1 MHQDALWCV
10 RFISIACTERERALK
25 WLELSV
31 RTPPEFVEPL
41 SQIFYRYGHGGV
53 AVEVDGGFNPDEG
66 EALSGD
72 EWAMVTTYLPM
83 NESLDERRGRID
95 VGVRLV
101 AHVSDISPLQE
112 RVVEEEEWQNSWKE
126 HFHVLKVSPRITICP
141 TWREHTPQT
150 GEHVILLDPGMA
162 FGTGHHPTTR
172 MCLEQLDALVKPGMD
187 VLDVGCGS
195 GVLSIAAAR
204 LGARHVFG
212 LEIDSVAVNVA
223 KQNVRDNEVQHTVRV
238 VQGTLPH
245 PDAKQSAY
253 GIAVANISAKV
264 VSEISSYLVRAVHD
278 GGKVIASGILLENKD
293 GVVQALA
300 DAGAD
305 LEQTLVDGDWVTL
318 VADVNR

>member
-1 MHQDALWCV
+1 
-10 RFISIACTERERALK
+10 LK

-53 AVEVDGGFNPDEG
+53 AVEQEGGFNPDEG
-66 EALSGD
+66 EEPSGD
-72 EWAMVTTYLPM
+72 EWAVVTTYLPV
-83 NESLDERRGRID
+83 NESLDERRSRID

-126 HFHVLKVSPRITICP
+126 HFHVLRISHRITICP
-141 TWREHTPQT
+141 TWREHTPRD
-150 GEHVILLDPGMA
+150 GEHVIKLDPGMA

-172 MCLEQLDALVKPGMD
+172 MCLEQLDELVKPGID

-204 LGARHVFG
+204 LGVRHVFG
-212 LEIDSVAVNVA
+212 LEIDSVAVSVA
-223 KQNVRDNEVQHTVRV
+223 KQNVRDNGVEHTVRV

-245 PDAKQSAY
+245 PDVKQSAY
-253 GIAVANISAKV
+253 DIAVANISAKV
-264 VSEISSYLVRAVHD
+264 VSEIGHYLVSSVHD

-293 GVVQALA
+293 GVIQALA
-300 DAGAD
+300 EAGAD
-305 LEQTLVDGDWVTL
+305 LEQTLADGDWVTL
-318 VADVNR
+318 VAGVKR

>member
-1 MHQDALWCV
+1 M
-10 RFISIACTERERALK
+10 K

-53 AVEVDGGFNPDEG
+53 AVEQEGGFNPDEG
-66 EALSGD
+66 ETPSGD
-72 EWAMVTTYLPM
+72 EWAVVTTYLPM

-126 HFHVLKVSPRITICP
+126 HFHVLRVSHRITICP
-141 TWREHTPQT
+141 TWREHKPQD
-150 GEHVILLDPGMA
+150 GEHVIMLDPGMA

-172 MCLEQLDALVKPGMD
+172 MCLEQLDKLVNPGID

-223 KQNVRDNEVQHTVRV
+223 KQNVRDNGVEHTVRI

-245 PDAKQSAY
+245 IDVKQSAY
-253 GIAVANISAKV
+253 DIAVANISAKV
-264 VSEISSYLVRAVHD
+264 VSEIGHYLVGAVND

-293 GVVQALA
+293 GVIQALA
-300 DAGAD
+300 QAGAD
-305 LEQTLVDGDWVTL
+305 LEQTLIDGDWVTL
-318 VADVNR
+318 VTGVKR

>member
-1 MHQDALWCV
+1 M
-10 RFISIACTERERALK
+10 K

-53 AVEVDGGFNPDEG
+53 AVEQEGGFNPDEG
-66 EALSGD
+66 ESPTGD
-72 EWAMVTTYLPM
+72 EWATVTTYLPM

-101 AHVSDISPLQE
+101 AHVSDISALQE
-112 RVVEEEEWQNSWKE
+112 RVVEEEDWQNSWKE
-126 HFHVLKVSPRITICP
+126 HFYVLRISRRITICP
-141 TWREHTPQT
+141 TWREHTPQE
-150 GEHVILLDPGMA
+150 GETMIMLDPGMA
-162 FGTGHHPTTR
+162 FGTGHHPTTS
-172 MCLEQLDALVKPGMD
+172 MCLKQLDAHVTPGID

-223 KQNVRDNEVQHTVRV
+223 KQNVRENSVEHTVRV
-238 VQGTLPH
+238 AQGTLPH

-264 VSEISSYLVRAVHD
+264 VAEISPYLVSAVQN
-278 GGKVIASGILLENKD
+278 GGKVIASGILLENKAI
-293 GVVQALA
+293 VIQALQE
-300 DAGAD
+300 AGAD
-305 LEQTLVDGDWVTL
+305 LEETLVDGDWVTL
-318 VADVNR
+318 VAGVKR

>member
-1 MHQDALWCV
+1 M
-10 RFISIACTERERALK
+10 K

-53 AVEVDGGFNPDEG
+53 AVETEGGFNPDEG
-66 EALSGD
+66 EAPSGE
-72 EWAMVTTYLPM
+72 EWAVVTTYLPM
-83 NESLDERRGRID
+83 NESLDERRSRID

-112 RVVEEEEWQNSWKE
+112 RVVEEEDWQEAWKE
-126 HFHVLKVSPRITICP
+126 HFHPLRVSRRITICP
-141 TWREHTPQT
+141 TWREYAARE
-150 GEHVILLDPGMA
+150 GERVIMLDPGMA

-172 MCLEQLDALVKPGMD
+172 MCIEQLDAHVTPGID

-195 GVLSIAAAR
+195 GVLSIAAVR

-223 KQNVRDNEVQHTVRV
+223 KQNVRDNGVQHTVRV

-245 PDAKQSAY
+245 PDIKPAAY
-253 GIAVANISAKV
+253 GVAVANISAKV
-264 VSEISSYLVRAVHD
+264 ISEFAPHLVGAVRD
-278 GGKVIASGILLENKD
+278 GGKVITSGILLSSKD
-293 GVVQALA
+293 MVAQSLA
-300 DAGAD
+300 DAGAE
-305 LEQTLVDGDWVTL
+305 LEQTFVDGDWVAL
-318 VADVNR
+318 VAGVRR

>member
-1 MHQDALWCV
+1 M
-10 RFISIACTERERALK
+10 K

-53 AVEVDGGFNPDEG
+53 AVEQEGGFNPDEG
-66 EALSGD
+66 EAPSGD
-72 EWAMVTTYLPM
+72 EWAVVTTYLPM
-83 NESLDERRGRID
+83 NESLDERRSRID

-112 RVVEEEEWQNSWKE
+112 RVVEEEDWQEAWKE
-126 HFHVLKVSPRITICP
+126 HFHPLRVSRRITICP
-141 TWREHTPQT
+141 TWREYAARE
-150 GEHVILLDPGMA
+150 GERVIMLDPGMA

-172 MCLEQLDALVKPGMD
+172 MCIEQLDAHVTPGID

-204 LGARHVFG
+204 LDARHVFG

-223 KQNVRDNEVQHTVRV
+223 KQNVRDNGVQHTVRV

-245 PDAKQSAY
+245 PDIKPAAY
-253 GIAVANISAKV
+253 GVAVANISAKV
-264 VSEISSYLVRAVHD
+264 ISEFAPHLVGAVRD
-278 GGKVIASGILLENKD
+278 GGKVITSGILLSSKD
-293 GVVQALA
+293 MVAQSLA
-300 DAGAD
+300 DAGAE
-305 LEQTLVDGDWVTL
+305 LEQTFVDGDWVAL
-318 VADVNR
+318 VAGVRR

>member
-1 MHQDALWCV
+1 M
-10 RFISIACTERERALK
+10 K

-53 AVEVDGGFNPDEG
+53 AVEVEGGFNPDEG
-66 EALSGD
+66 ESLSGD
-72 EWAMVTTYLPM
+72 EWVVVTTYLPM
-83 NESLDERRGRID
+83 NESLDERRSRID
-95 VGVRLV
+95 VGVCLV

-112 RVVEEEEWQNSWKE
+112 REVEEDEWQNSWKE
-126 HFHVLKVSPRITICP
+126 HFHVLKVSRRITVCP
-141 TWREHTPQT
+141 TWREYTPKD
-150 GEHVILLDPGMA
+150 GEAVITLDPGMA

-195 GVLSIAAAR
+195 GVLSIAAAH

-223 KQNVRDNEVQHTVRV
+223 KQNVRDNDAEHTVRV
-238 VQGTLPH
+238 MQGTLPH
-245 PDAKQSAY
+245 PDAKRSAY

-264 VSEISSYLVRAVHD
+264 VSELAPYLVSAVQS
-278 GGKVIASGILLENKD
+278 GGKVLASGILLENKD
-293 GVVQALA
+293 NVVQALTG
-300 DAGAD
+300 AGATP
-305 LEQTLVDGDWVTL
+305 EQTLVDGDWVTL
-318 VADVNR
+318 VASVNG

>member
-1 MHQDALWCV
+1 M
-10 RFISIACTERERALK
+10 K

-31 RTPPEFVEPL
+31 HTPPEFVEPL

-53 AVEVDGGFNPDEG
+53 AVEVEGGFNPDEG
-66 EALSGD
+66 ESLTGD
-72 EWAMVTTYLPM
+72 EWAVVTTYLPM
-83 NESLDERRGRID
+83 NSSLADRRSRID

-101 AHVSDISPLQE
+101 AHVSDISPLRE
-112 RVVEEEEWQNSWKE
+112 REVDEEEWQNSWKE
-126 HFHVLKVSPRITICP
+126 HFHVLRVSRRIIICP
-141 TWREHTPQT
+141 TWRDYTPQG
-150 GEHVILLDPGMA
+150 GEAVIMLDPGMA

-223 KQNVRDNEVQHTVRV
+223 KQNVRDNGAEHTVRV

-245 PDAKQSAY
+245 PDAKRSAY
-253 GIAVANISAKV
+253 GIAVVNISAKI
-264 VSEISSYLVRAVHD
+264 VSELAPHMVNAVRD
-278 GGKVIASGILLENKD
+278 GGKVLASGILLDNK
-293 GVVQALA
+293 GIAEQALA
-300 DAGAD
+300 EAGAT

-318 VADVNR
+318 VAGVNG

>member
-1 MHQDALWCV
+1 M
-10 RFISIACTERERALK
+10 K

-66 EALSGD
+66 ESLSGD

-112 RVVEEEEWQNSWKE
+112 REVEEEEWQNSWKE
-126 HFHVLKVSPRITICP
+126 HFHVLKVTNRITICP
-141 TWREHTPQT
+141 TWRDHTPQS
-150 GEHVILLDPGMA
+150 GEYVIMLDPGMA

-172 MCLEQLDALVKPGMD
+172 MCLEQLDALVEPGVD

-195 GVLSIAAAR
+195 GVLSIGAAR

-223 KQNVRDNEVQHTVRV
+223 KQNVRDNGVEHTVRV
-238 VQGTLPH
+238 LQG
-245 PDAKQSAY
+245 DRKS
-253 GIAVANISAKV
+253 V
-264 VSEISSYLVRAVHD
+264 V
-278 GGKVIASGILLENKD
+278 
-293 GVVQALA
+293 
-300 DAGAD
+300 
-305 LEQTLVDGDWVTL
+305 
-318 VADVNR
+318 